1 MGELPVSYRYVS
13 ASPADTGLA
22 TKAKLPPQASTAST
36 VHAWLKIVGLLS
48 IIDSLLLCWQRAV
61 LVQFAVTNQMSGLSL
76 GATSGFASA
85 LAKPVAPGE

>member
-61 LVQFAVTNQMSGLSL
+61 LVQFGVTNQMSGLSL
-76 GATSGFASA
+76 GATGFASA
-85 LAKPVAPGE
+85 LAKPEVAPGE